1 MRSQSSNSTR
11 IAGYVLAGLFVGAAL
26 AWVVFLGFSDSES
39 ETNINDLST
48 NMSVSSTQ
56 PLMDSE
62 VSKIAPEL
70 GAQAPDFVLRDLAGN
85 DVRLSDYRGET
96 VLLNFWATWCGPC
109 RLEMPAI
116 EGRYQAFKEDEFN
129 VLAINFDESEDA
141 VREFRDELGLS
152 FPLLLDPGGN
162 VQRLYRI
169 RGYPST
175 VFIDPQGVVS
185 IVHIG
190 LLTEGQLDN
199 YLLEL
204 GYSL

>member
-1 MRSQSSNSTR
+1 MRSQSSRATR
-11 IAGYVLAGLFVGAAL
+11 IAGYVLVGLIVGAAL
-26 AWVVFLGFSDSES
+26 AWVAFLGFSDSES
-39 ETNINDLST
+39 ETNLDGLST
-48 NMSVSSTQ
+48 NSSEVSTE
-56 PLMDSE
+56 PVIGSE
-62 VSKIAPEL
+62 VSKIAPEV
-70 GAQAPDFVLRDLAGN
+70 GAEAPDFVLRDLAGN

-116 EGRYQAFKEDEFN
+116 EGRYQAFKEDDFN

-162 VQRLYRI
+162 VQHLYRI

-175 VFIDPQGVVS
+175 VFVDPEGVVS

-190 LLTEGQLDN
+190 ILTEGQLDQ